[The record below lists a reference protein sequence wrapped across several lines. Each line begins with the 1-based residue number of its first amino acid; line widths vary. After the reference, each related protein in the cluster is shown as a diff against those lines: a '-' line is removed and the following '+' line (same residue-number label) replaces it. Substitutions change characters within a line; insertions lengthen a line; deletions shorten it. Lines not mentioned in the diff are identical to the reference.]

1 MKSDHL
7 FSNLEKIKKHNGRR
21 YQFTF
26 EIESLFFL
34 GFNIQNRLKIVSSDL
49 STESISNSEFLFFN
63 TTQSGLKYNITIL
76 TLLIFLTISF
86 FIMTV
91 LILDDFPL
99 TNDFSFLDLVLNPP
113 FLNNRLSFSSVNNS
127 LNTVLINLLQGSKN
141 F

>member
-1 MKSDHL
+1 LKPDHL
-7 FSNLEKIKKHNGRR
+7 FSNPEKIKKPNGRK

-63 TTQSGLKYNITIL
+63 TTWGSLKYNIAIL
-76 TLLIFLTISF
+76 TLLIFITISF
-86 FIMTV
+86 FIMTE

-113 FLNNRLSFSSVNNS
+113 FLNNRLAFSSVNNS
-127 LNTVLINLLQGSKN
+127 LNTILINLLQGSKN